1 MSTHSLQTV
10 TNYLDS
16 RLGIKIY
23 GDPYQ
28 QKYVKSL
35 LESTKDTQA
44 IFVDAAAGTGKTSL
58 AVSVAY
64 YLLTKGDID
73 QIVYVKNTS
82 MIRELGFLPGDI
94 AEKEG
99 PYMQPGLDAL
109 SRIEKNNP
117 KLIETLI
124 SNDQLVVTSTAFL
137 RGVDWNERKFIIV
150 DEAQNMNLQELQMVL
165 TRPHDDSKVVIIGS
179 TLQCDE
185 GRKAEKYGEEGLLP
199 FSLFAYHFSKTGL
212 NIKILT
218 LKNNYRGK
226 FSLLADKINQTIQH
240 LEVEKSLRGDLTL
253 IVDEEEDIQEVT
265 QLWEEL
271 GVSAFK

>member
-1 MSTHSLQTV
+1 
-10 TNYLDS
+10 
-16 RLGIKIY
+16 
-23 GDPYQ
+23 
-28 QKYVKSL
+28 
-35 LESTKDTQA
+35 
-44 IFVDAAAGTGKTSL
+44 
-58 AVSVAY
+58 
-64 YLLTKGDID
+64 
-73 QIVYVKNTS
+73 
-82 MIRELGFLPGDI
+82 
-94 AEKEG
+94 
-99 PYMQPGLDAL
+99 
-109 SRIEKNNP
+109 
-117 KLIETLI
+117 
-124 SNDQLVVTSTAFL
+124 
-137 RGVDWNERKFIIV
+137 
-150 DEAQNMNLQELQMVL
+150 MVL

>member
-165 TRPHDDSKVVIIGS
+165 TRPHDDSKVVVIGS